1 MGRSEAS
8 RVSGRPVE
16 MASGAFF
23 FHSPFPHS
31 TASIGTSPAWAVDAG
46 GLSSHKNMPASVFGT
61 TQYMVHPSRCLRRLH
76 LLSTWFIS
84 PETMH

>member
-8 RVSGRPVE
+8 RPVDDQLRWRR
-16 MASGAFF
+16 ALFF
-23 FHSPFPHS
+23 SLFLFSHS

-76 LLSTWFIS
+76 LLFTWFIS

>member
-8 RVSGRPVE
+8 RPVDDRLRWRR
-16 MASGAFF
+16 ALFSHSFF
-23 FHSPFPHS
+23 FSHS